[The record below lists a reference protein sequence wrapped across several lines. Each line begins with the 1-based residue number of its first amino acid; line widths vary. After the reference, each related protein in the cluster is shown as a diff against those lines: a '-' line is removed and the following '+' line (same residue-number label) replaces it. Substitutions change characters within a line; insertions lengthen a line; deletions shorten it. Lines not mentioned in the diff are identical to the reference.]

1 MEFGSLS
8 VILLQIVFLHCGQ
21 TQDEPGSDSD
31 APGSENNSSVY
42 TGSVTLICEERST
55 GWKFLWHKSS
65 LQPQSP
71 TDEDSSTF
79 RVTVSDEETAEFTC
93 AARKRDYSTQTSDPV
108 ETTVKVLI
116 VLGHCGQTQKKS
128 KGKETRETEN
138 HREPEGEEHQS
149 SVCTGDTVTL
159 ICEVESTGWEFL
171 WRKGS
176 PQLQPQS
183 TEDKGTNTVD
193 VTVSDEETTKTKC
206 AALRG
211 DYSTQL
217 SDPAKITIKEKPNLT
232 VSVGPQSSVYTGDT
246 ITLTCKVKQS
256 TGWEFLW
263 YNGSQQLQPLNT
275 ADKDTNTVSVTVS
288 DEGTAEFRCEAHR
301 GIYYTQ
307 LSDQVMITVK
317 ERPRAVVS
325 IKPDDQVFRGE
336 TVTLRCDIQG
346 GGVSNWQYSW
356 FKDSSSI
363 PVSNEQQYRIS
374 SVRKSDIGTY
384 TCRGTESGTSR
395 SSHTSDA
402 VTLTVT
408 ALLTA
413 TLTVEPKRSPVFT
426 GESVT
431 LKCEIQS
438 HSDWRYQWYK
448 GSSRTAVS
456 QSQTNTFT
464 IRSAADQ
471 GQYWCR
477 GERDNRPSSSQRSN
491 NVTLTVTERPKA
503 AVSIQPD
510 NQVFRGET
518 VTLRCDIQGG
528 GVSNWQYSW
537 FKDGSSIPV
546 SNEQQYSISSVTESH
561 RGKYTCSG
569 TERGTSRSSHTSDAV
584 TLTVSALLTATVT
597 VEPKWSP
604 VFTGESVTLK
614 CEIQSHSDWRYQ
626 WYKGSSRTAV
636 SQSQTNTFTIR
647 SAADQGQYWC
657 RGERDYR
664 PSSSQRSNNV
674 TLTVTERPKAAVSI
688 QPDNQVFRGET
699 VTLRC
704 DIQGEGVSNWQYS
717 WFKGDPY
724 RRVSN
729 EQQYR
734 ISSVTVSH
742 SGTYTCS
749 GTERGTS
756 RYSHTSEAVT
766 LTVSERPK
774 AAVSIQPDE
783 QVFRGETI
791 TLRCDIQG
799 GGVSNWQYSWFKDG
813 SSTPVSNEQQYTI
826 SSVTASHGGT
836 YTCRG
841 TVRGTSRYS
850 HTSQAVTLTVSA
862 LPTATLTVEPRWS
875 PVFTGESVTLKCE
888 IQSHSNWRYQWY
900 KGSRRTAVSQSLT
913 NTFTIRSAAYQ
924 DQDQYW
930 CRGERDNRPTSSQ
943 PSNTVTLRV
952 KERPRAVVSIQPDD
966 QVFSGE
972 TVTLRCDIQGGGVSN
987 WQYSWIKDGSSTPI
1001 SNEQQYS
1008 ITSVTES
1015 DGGTYNCRGTERGTS
1030 RYSHTSDAV
1039 TLTVSALPTATLTV
1053 EPRWSPVFTGESV
1066 TLKCEINSYSYWR
1079 YHYDWRYQWY
1089 KGSSRTA
1096 VNQSQTN
1103 TFTIRS
1109 AADQDQYWCRG
1120 ERDYRPTSSQD
1131 SNTVTLT
1138 VKALPTATL
1147 TVEPRWSPA
1156 FTGESVTLKCE
1167 IDSYSDWRYQW
1178 YNWRYKWY
1186 KGSSRTAVY
1195 QSHTNIITIGL
1206 AADQDQYWCRGE
1218 RDYRPTSSQD
1228 SNTVILTVTE
1238 RPRAVVSI
1246 EPDDQVFS
1254 GENVTLRCDIQ
1265 GGGVSNWQYSW
1276 YIDGSSTPVSNEQQ
1290 YNISSV
1296 TASHRGTYT
1305 CRGTERGTSRYSHT
1319 SEAVTLTVSEKPK
1332 PELTSSHKVA
1342 GLIGNPM
1349 VLYCKL
1355 DQSAGWRFYW
1365 SKHTQSPENETKTET
1380 HSYTISSVSVS
1391 DGGQYWC
1398 RAGRGTPVYYTHYS
1412 DALWINVTGVSP
1424 EVSLMVSPSRTQHFI
1439 TDSLSLS
1446 CEGQSNSTGWR
1457 VRQYTHSEVSDCLSG
1472 WGSITGSTCNI
1483 SSLSTSHTGVYWC
1496 DSESGESSNFVNI
1509 TVTNGAVILDS
1520 PVHPVTEG
1528 DPLTLRCLY
1537 RDPKPS
1543 NLPAE
1548 FYKNGSLLQTQTTG
1562 EMTIRTVSKSDEGLY
1577 HCKHPEKGESPQSWI
1592 SVRGSNR
1599 VTVILAAVALSLIL
1613 FLIVMLCLICCYKKK
1628 KGNKKNT
1635 SQTSGQS
1642 QNTGST
1648 LLQPG
1653 NDHIYGNVGVMANT
1667 TTDDSAAGSSD
1678 TTYAQVLSTKKKPN
1692 RKGGSAAGCS
1702 DATYVQVMSTE
1713 KKLKANDDSAAGS
1726 SDTTYA
1732 QVLSTKK
1739 KPKRTD
1745 VAVTTPNDLTYSQIQ
1760 MKHLKSHSEDDVMP
1774 EPSDTIY
1781 SQIQEKNK
1789 KLKGKG
1795 ASKYSEA
1802 EPSDVTYAELD
1813 LKDKKPMKNQ
1823 VKGKSREEADT
1834 VYSQLKTKTHLRLRS
1849 RAITPGW
1856 SLKTAVKFLLF
1867 AKREKVSYT
1876 WSGYKTGS
1884 GAELRLTPSPAEGD
1898 VTLTCTAANSYSNNT
1913 KTTKVTCNPSL
1924 CVRADENTVTEHR
1937 DAGSSLTLPLGHP
1950 KENVSYAQWRYE
1962 GKTFAVYIQ
1971 GQVRITDELQFSG
1984 RLKVDSDH
1992 LSVEVTDLQLQDSGS
2007 YSISA
2012 DKSGA
2017 QLPTKIIS
2025 LTVYAECFH
2034 TASSSFS
2041 VCF

>member
-1 MEFGSLS
+1 FIPDCNFEKSFTVL
-8 VILLQIVFLHCGQ
+8 
-21 TQDEPGSDSD
+21 
-31 APGSENNSSVY
+31 SSVLTALPTATLTVEPRWSPVF
-42 TGSVTLICEERST
+42 TGESVTLKCEIDYYSDWGYQWYKGSSRTAVSQSQTNTFTIGSAADQDQYWCRGERDNRPT
-55 GWKFLWHKSS
+55 SS
-65 LQPQSP
+65 Q
-71 TDEDSSTF
+71 DS
-79 RVTVSDEETAEFTC
+79 
-93 AARKRDYSTQTSDPV
+93 
-108 ETTVKVLI
+108 
-116 VLGHCGQTQKKS
+116 
-128 KGKETRETEN
+128 N
-138 HREPEGEEHQS
+138 
-149 SVCTGDTVTL
+149 TVTL
-159 ICEVESTGWEFL
+159 RVTERPRAVVSIQPYDQVFRGETVTLRCDIRGGGVSNWQYSWFKDDPYTPFSNEQQYSISSVRKSDIGKYTCSGTETGTS
-171 WRKGS
+171 RYS
-176 PQLQPQS
+176 HTS
-183 TEDKGTNTVD
+183 DA
-193 VTVSDEETTKTKC
+193 VT
-206 AALRG
+206 
-211 DYSTQL
+211 
-217 SDPAKITIKEKPNLT
+217 LT
-232 VSVGPQSSVYTGDT
+232 VS
-246 ITLTCKVKQS
+246 
-256 TGWEFLW
+256 
-263 YNGSQQLQPLNT
+263 
-275 ADKDTNTVSVTVS
+275 
-288 DEGTAEFRCEAHR
+288 
-301 GIYYTQ
+301 
-307 LSDQVMITVK
+307 

-1039 TLTVSALPTATLTV
+1039 TLTVSASPTAALTV

-1066 TLKCEINSYSYWR
+1066 TLKCEIQ
-1079 YHYDWRYQWY
+1079 YHSNWRYQWY

-1096 VNQSQTN
+1096 VSQSQTN

-1109 AADQDQYWCRG
+1109 AADQDQG
-1120 ERDYRPTSSQD
+1120 
-1131 SNTVTLT
+1131 
-1138 VKALPTATL
+1138 
-1147 TVEPRWSPA
+1147 
-1156 FTGESVTLKCE
+1156 
-1167 IDSYSDWRYQW
+1167 
-1178 YNWRYKWY
+1178 
-1186 KGSSRTAVY
+1186 
-1195 QSHTNIITIGL
+1195 
-1206 AADQDQYWCRGE
+1206 QYWCRGE
-1218 RDYRPTSSQD
+1218 RDYRPTSSQR
-1228 SNTVILTVTE
+1228 SNTVTLTVKE
-1238 RPRAVVSI
+1238 RSKPAVSI
-1246 EPDDQVFS
+1246 QPDDQVFI
-1254 GENVTLRCDIQ
+1254 GETVTLRCDIQ

-1276 YIDGSSTPVSNEQQ
+1276 FKGDPNRHVSNEQQ
-1290 YNISSV
+1290 YSISPV
-1296 TASHRGTYT
+1296 TESQRGKYT
-1305 CRGTERGTSRYSHT
+1305 CRGTERGTSRFSHT
-1319 SEAVTLTVSEKPK
+1319 SDAALTVSEKPK
-1332 PELTSSHKVA
+1332 PELTSSHKGA
-1342 GLIGNPM
+1342 ALIGNPV

-1365 SKHTQSPENETKTET
+1365 SKHTQSPENETKPET

-1412 DALWINVTGVSP
+1412 DALWINVTGTTRSD
-1424 EVSLMVSPSRTQHFI
+1424 SLTVSPSRAQHFSA
-1439 TDSLSLS
+1439 DSLSLS
-1446 CEGQSNSTGWR
+1446 CEEQSDSTGWR
-1457 VRQYTHSEVSDCLSG
+1457 VRRYTHSEKVSDCSSG
-1472 WGSITGSTCNI
+1472 LGSVTGSTCNI

-1496 DSESGESSNFVNI
+1496 ESESGESSNPVNI
-1509 TVTNGAVILDS
+1509 TVTNGSVILDS

-1543 NLPAE
+1543 NLTAE

-1592 SVRGSNR
+1592 SVRG
-1599 VTVILAAVALSLIL
+1599 LLIL
-1613 FLIVMLCLICCYKKK
+1613 TESISIFYLYFIYFYYFIISSVQRLQHCSYLIV
-1628 KGNKKNT
+1628 
-1635 SQTSGQS
+1635 
-1642 QNTGST
+1642 
-1648 LLQPG
+1648 
-1653 NDHIYGNVGVMANT
+1653 
-1667 TTDDSAAGSSD
+1667 
-1678 TTYAQVLSTKKKPN
+1678 
-1692 RKGGSAAGCS
+1692 
-1702 DATYVQVMSTE
+1702 
-1713 KKLKANDDSAAGS
+1713 
-1726 SDTTYA
+1726 
-1732 QVLSTKK
+1732 
-1739 KPKRTD
+1739 
-1745 VAVTTPNDLTYSQIQ
+1745 
-1760 MKHLKSHSEDDVMP
+1760 
-1774 EPSDTIY
+1774 
-1781 SQIQEKNK
+1781 
-1789 KLKGKG
+1789 
-1795 ASKYSEA
+1795 
-1802 EPSDVTYAELD
+1802 
-1813 LKDKKPMKNQ
+1813 
-1823 VKGKSREEADT
+1823 
-1834 VYSQLKTKTHLRLRS
+1834 
-1849 RAITPGW
+1849 
-1856 SLKTAVKFLLF
+1856 
-1867 AKREKVSYT
+1867 
-1876 WSGYKTGS
+1876 S
-1884 GAELRLTPSPAEGD
+1884 GA
-1898 VTLTCTAANSYSNNT
+1898 
-1913 KTTKVTCNPSL
+1913 
-1924 CVRADENTVTEHR
+1924 
-1937 DAGSSLTLPLGHP
+1937 
-1950 KENVSYAQWRYE
+1950 
-1962 GKTFAVYIQ
+1962 
-1971 GQVRITDELQFSG
+1971 
-1984 RLKVDSDH
+1984 
-1992 LSVEVTDLQLQDSGS
+1992 
-2007 YSISA
+2007 
-2012 DKSGA
+2012 
-2017 QLPTKIIS
+2017 
-2025 LTVYAECFH
+2025 
-2034 TASSSFS
+2034 SFS
-2041 VCF
+2041 VFSLLSSLMAVSPYLLVTIVLGVKCYRAQGENSVFLWVTYNKHTQMDFSILANIPY